1 MEAES
6 VLLWSVECFVVP
18 MCNVTGIKDV
28 LDSVGPGNLVM
39 GGTDPLVAVES
50 GVVVTGAVDA
60 LVVESAKV
68 KQYIK

>member
-18 MCNVTGIKDV
+18 MCNVMGIKDV